1 MMVEAGAQLVGIGWV
16 TGQNGVAADDAAVH
30 LVEPDDSPK
39 LDVLTKFALS
49 DNSRMRFKQTDQLV
63 VLSNPGGNP
72 TALRRSSELLSA
84 LWLETVALR
93 AGTVK
98 ARFDL

>member
-1 MMVEAGAQLVGIGWV
+1 LAPSPCERITAIIS
-16 TGQNGVAADDAAVH
+16 QNGKAYEANDFRV
-30 LVEPDDSPK
+30 
-39 LDVLTKFALS
+39 
-49 DNSRMRFKQTDQLV
+49 RFKQTDQLV

-93 AGTVK
+93 AGTVQ
-98 ARFDL
+98 ARFDLSAVLRDAVV